1 MTVSMSSRTLYNR
14 VESNVD
20 ITNSI
25 KSIAEA
31 LLIGTLIGAQRE
43 KFTGTHPGLRD
54 MIAIAL
60 VGSICGLLSLPALT
74 GVALGGIALLLAVFH
89 YEHGSERG
97 GITTELAGIATFC
110 LAYMTS
116 TAALDPYGPPLAVG
130 AAVVVVFFL
139 EARDWLHKFTKET
152 ITEVEFNDTL
162 LFIAVVLVAYPL
174 LPEGRFG
181 PYEFFSPRQIWLFVI
196 LVSAI
201 SYLGYFL
208 QKFLGAEKGL
218 EYTSIIG
225 GLASTTAATLN
236 FARLSREHP
245 DRVQTLWRASVIANT
260 VQFPRTIGILY
271 TVSATLAQACL
282 IPLLAMGLSSAGLA
296 WYLGRRAPADHPTES
311 PQSGNPFRL
320 IPGLKFGAMFAAIL
334 FLSKAA
340 AARFGAEAVIATSI
354 LGGLVDVAT
363 VVLSASELLVSNK
376 LTQNA
381 AAGNVMLALAANII
395 LKGILAAGSG
405 TRAFAA
411 RMAISSAIT
420 LAAGAVAWMLV

>member
-1 MTVSMSSRTLYNR
+1 M
-14 VESNVD
+14 D

-25 KSIAEA
+25 KSLAEA

-43 KFTGTHPGLRD
+43 KFEGTHPGLRD
-54 MIAIAL
+54 MLAIAL
-60 VGSICGLLSLPALT
+60 VGSICGLLSLPVLT
-74 GVALGGIALLLAVFH
+74 GAALGGIALLFAVFH

-110 LAYMTS
+110 LAYLTS
-116 TAALDPYGPPLAVG
+116 TAAALPYGPPLAVG
-130 AAVVVVFFL
+130 ATIVVVFFL
-139 EARDWLHKFTKET
+139 EARDWLHKFTRET
-152 ITEVEFNDTL
+152 ITEIEFNDTL

-181 PYEFFSPRQIWLFVI
+181 PYQFFSPQQVWLFVI

-208 QKFLGAEKGL
+208 QKFLGTEKGL
-218 EYTSIIG
+218 EYTSLIG
-225 GLASTTAATLN
+225 GLASTTAATLS

-245 DRVQTLWRASVIANT
+245 ARVSTLWRAAVIANT
-260 VQFPRTIGILY
+260 VQFPRTIFILY
-271 TVSATLAQACL
+271 TVSVPLAQSCL
-282 IPLLAMGLSSAGLA
+282 IPLLAMCAASAALA
-296 WYLGRRAPADHPTES
+296 WYLAHRASPAEETTSS
-311 PQSGNPFRL
+311 PNSGNPFRL

-340 AARFGAEAVIATSI
+340 AARFGAEAVIATSV

-363 VVLSASELLVSNK
+363 VILSASELLVSNK
-376 LTQNA
+376 LSQNA
-381 AAGNVMLALAANII
+381 AAGNVMLALAANIV
-395 LKGILAAGSG
+395 LKVILAATAG

-420 LAAGAVAWMLV
+420 LAVGGITWLLLPR

>member
-1 MTVSMSSRTLYNR
+1 MALQSSEYK
-14 VESNVD
+14 VD

-43 KFTGTHPGLRD
+43 KFPGIHPGLRD
-54 MIAIAL
+54 MLAIAL

-74 GVALGGIALLLAVFH
+74 AVALGAIALLLAVFH

-97 GITTELAGIATFC
+97 GITTELVGIAAFC

-116 TAALDPYGPPLAVG
+116 TSTALPFGPPLAIG
-130 AAVVVVFFL
+130 ATIVVVFFL
-139 EARDWLHKFTKET
+139 EARDWLHSFTRET
-152 ITEVEFNDTL
+152 ITDVEFNDTL

-181 PYEFFSPRQIWLFVI
+181 PYGFFSPQQVWLFVI

-208 QKFLGAEKGL
+208 QKFLGTEKGL

-225 GLASTTAATLN
+225 GIASTTAATLS

-245 DRVQTLWRASVIANT
+245 ERVQTLWRAAVIANT
-260 VQFPRTIGILY
+260 VQFPRTLLILY
-271 TVSATLAQACL
+271 TVSVPLAQTCL
-282 IPLLAMGLSSAGLA
+282 IPLFAMCASSAGLA
-296 WYLGRRAPADHPTES
+296 WYLGRQASTSHPDPTS
-311 PQSGNPFRL
+311 AQSGNPFRI
-320 IPGLKFGAMFAAIL
+320 IPGLKFGVLFAAIL
-334 FLSKAA
+334 FLSKVA
-340 AARFGAEAVIATSI
+340 AARFGSEAVIATSI

-363 VVLSASELLVSNK
+363 VILSANDLLDSNK
-376 LTQNA
+376 LSPNA
-381 AAGNVMLALAANII
+381 AAGNVMLALGANIL
-395 LKGILAAGSG
+395 LKVVLATSSG
-405 TRAFAA
+405 TRAFAG

-420 LAAGAVAWMLV
+420 LIVGAVAWTLVAR